1 MALKFDIHG
10 RYGFFKNH
18 ESNSVYM
25 SYQFI
30 HKPSVLGILGCIV
43 GLDGWRQMKQHEGKL
58 EYYEVFKDTKISI
71 IPKSSYFNVFY
82 ETINNS
88 TGFVNIDASK
98 KGGATAN
105 IKRQILQDPCY
116 TIIIQKEG
124 ISKEYYDKL
133 KEMLFKGESTYP
145 ICLGNNTY
153 KANITNVEE
162 IELENINDND
172 DLIVE
177 SLILENKI
185 EEVYEESEDGI
196 EQYESHTL
204 LPIDYNIDTDY
215 GHKKDKVCFSNHYIK
230 VKKDCKLYKWND
242 KIYYFM

>member
-43 GLDGWRQMKQHEGKL
+43 GLDGWRQMKQHDGKL
-58 EYYEVFKDTKISI
+58 EYYEVFKNAKISI
-71 IPKSSYFNVFY
+71 IPKSSYYDVFY

-105 IKRQILQDPCY
+105 IKRQILQDPYY
-116 TIIIQKEG
+116 TIIIQEEG
-124 ISKEYYDKL
+124 IDKESYNKL
-133 KEMLFKGESTYP
+133 KEMLFKGESIYP
-145 ICLGNNTY
+145 VCLGNNTY
-153 KANITNVEE
+153 KANISNVEE
-162 IELENINDND
+162 IQLEDCNEKD
-172 DLIVE
+172 DLIIN
-177 SLILENKI
+177 SLVLENEI
-185 EEVYEESEDGI
+185 EEIYKESEDGA
-196 EQYESHTL
+196 EQYESHTW
-204 LPIDYNIDTDY
+204 LPVDYNINSDY
-215 GHKKDKVCFSNHYIK
+215 GHKKDKVLFNNHYVK
-230 VKKDCKLYKWND
+230 VKDSCKLYKWNER
-242 KIYYFM
+242 IYYFM